1 MNERASTGGASVTG
15 SAPTRAGLLVVS
27 VVLATASAVLAA
39 FSDLDPLTFAQLV
52 TALGAATGLALYLI
66 VSERRRH
73 ELVEEDLSAQASF
86 LESLV
91 ESIGAVAATLAADQV
106 LEQARR
112 EAERL
117 FNARATMR
125 EPGQVAGHSDG
136 KVMVVP
142 LRARDQEI
150 ALLRLER
157 ERPFKRGDFVRATV
171 LADLA
176 ARTSENARLR
186 AEAETR
192 EAERTRLSDQLISA
206 EQDERRRLA
215 DELHDGAVQS
225 MSGIALML
233 DAAIDSIEQ
242 GRLDDAAGVLRGALV
257 RHRDTIRSLR
267 DLSFNLEPVVLRDQG
282 FAPAVKALAE
292 GIGLAH
298 EMQLDVDVDAG
309 EALTPQARAVLYQ
322 IIREAIMQAVRRGPP
337 TRVAVRVV
345 AAGDGGFETVVSDD
359 APGER
364 RRASFDVIAE
374 RARTLSGRL
383 TVEQG
388 ADGGTTVRVV
398 LPAYVAGGEAGA
410 RDGAAPTG

>member
-1 MNERASTGGASVTG
+1 MRSRLRFAKRSSTRSRRDSLRV
-15 SAPTRAGLLVVS
+15 GLLVVA
-27 VVLATASAVLAA
+27 VGLATASAVLAA

-52 TALGAATGLALYLI
+52 TALFAAAALALYLI
-66 VSERRRH
+66 ITERRRH

-91 ESIGAVAATLAADQV
+91 ESIGAVAATLDAERV

-117 FNARATMR
+117 FDARATMLA
-125 EPGQVAGHSDG
+125 PGEVAAHADG

-142 LRARDQEI
+142 LRVRDQEI

-157 ERPFKRGDFVRATV
+157 DRPFRRGDFVRATV

-192 EAERTRLSDQLISA
+192 EVERARLSDQLISA
-206 EQDERRRLA
+206 EQEERRRLA

-233 DAAIDSIEQ
+233 DAAVDSIEQ
-242 GRLDDAAGVLRGALV
+242 GRLEEAAGVLDGALV
-257 RHRDTIRSLR
+257 RQRDTIRSLR

-292 GIGLAH
+292 TFGLAH
-298 EMQLDVDVDAG
+298 RMQIDVDVDAG
-309 EALTPQARAVLYQ
+309 EALTSQARSALYQ
-322 IIREAIMQAVRRGPP
+322 IIREAIAQAVRRGPP
-337 TRVAVRVV
+337 TRIDVRVV
-345 AAGDGGFETVVSDD
+345 AAEGGGVDAIVADD

-374 RARTLSGRL
+374 RARTLSGNL

-388 ADGGTTVRVV
+388 ADGGTTVRVA
-398 LPAYVAGGEAGA
+398 LPEYTTIAEGRPA
-410 RDGAAPTG
+410 D

>member
-1 MNERASTGGASVTG
+1 MLSRSRFAKRSSINARLT
-15 SAPTRAGLLVVS
+15 LLVAAVA
-27 VVLATASAVLAA
+27 LATSSAVLAA

-52 TALGAATGLALYLI
+52 TALFAAAALALYLI
-66 VSERRRH
+66 ITERRRH

-86 LESLV
+86 LESLL
-91 ESIGAVAATLAADQV
+91 ESIGAVAATLDAERV

-117 FNARATMR
+117 FDARATMLA
-125 EPGQVAGHSDG
+125 PGEVAAHADG

-142 LRARDQEI
+142 LRVRDQEI

-157 ERPFKRGDFVRATV
+157 ERPFRRGDFVRATV

-192 EAERTRLSDQLISA
+192 EAERARLSDQLISA
-206 EQDERRRLA
+206 EQEERRRLA

-233 DAAIDSIEQ
+233 DAAVDSIEH
-242 GRLDDAAGVLRGALV
+242 GRLEEAADVLGGALV

-292 GIGLAH
+292 TFGLAH
-298 EMQLDVDVDAG
+298 RMQIDVEVDAG
-309 EALTPQARAVLYQ
+309 EALTSQARAALYQ
-322 IIREAIMQAVRRGPP
+322 IIREAIAQAVRRGPP
-337 TRVAVRVV
+337 TRIDVRVIPTTE
-345 AAGDGGFETVVSDD
+345 GGVEMIVSDD

-374 RARTLSGRL
+374 RARTLSGQL
-383 TVEQG
+383 AVEQG
-388 ADGGTTVRVV
+388 ADGGTTVRVA
-398 LPAYVAGGEAGA
+398 LPEYTTISEPGTS
-410 RDGAAPTG
+410 R

>member
-1 MNERASTGGASVTG
+1 M
-15 SAPTRAGLLVVS
+15 
-27 VVLATASAVLAA
+27 LATASAVLAA
-39 FSDLDPLTFAQLV
+39 FSDLDALTFAQLV

-91 ESIGAVAATLAADQV
+91 ESMGAVAATLDADRV

-117 FNARATMR
+117 FDARATMLT
-125 EPGQVAGHSDG
+125 PGQLAGRSDG

-150 ALLRLER
+150 AVLRLER

-171 LADLA
+171 LADIA

-192 EAERTRLSDQLISA
+192 EAERARLSDQLISA

-225 MSGIALML
+225 LSGIALML
-233 DAAIDSIEQ
+233 DAAVDSIEQ
-242 GRLDDAAGVLRGALV
+242 ERHGDAANVLRGALV

-298 EMQLDVDVDAG
+298 EMQIDVDVDAG

-322 IIREAIMQAVRRGPP
+322 IVREAIVQAVRRGPP
-337 TRVAVRVV
+337 TRIGVRVV
-345 AAGDGGFETVVSDD
+345 GTDDGGFETVVWDD

-374 RARTLSGRL
+374 RARTLSGSL

-388 ADGGTTVRVV
+388 ADGGTTVRVA
-398 LPAYVAGGEAGA
+398 LPAYAAGEAGA
-410 RDGAAPTG
+410 RDGGSPAA

>member
-1 MNERASTGGASVTG
+1 MTG
-15 SAPTRAGLLVVS
+15 RHAGIWPSRLSPRLALLVAA

-39 FSDLDPLTFAQLV
+39 FSDLDPLTFAQLI
-52 TALGAATGLALYLI
+52 TALLAATLLALYLV

-73 ELVEEDLSAQASF
+73 EQVEEHLSAQASF

-91 ESIGAVAATLAADQV
+91 ESIGAVAATLDAERV

-117 FNARATMR
+117 FEARATLL
-125 EPGQVAGHSDG
+125 EPGEVAAHADG

-142 LRARDQEI
+142 LRAGDQEI

-157 ERPFKRGDFVRATV
+157 ERPFRRGDFVRATV

-176 ARTSENARLR
+176 VRTSENARLR

-192 EAERTRLSDQLISA
+192 EAERARLSDQLISA
-206 EQDERRRLA
+206 EQEERRRLA
-215 DELHDGAVQS
+215 NELHDGAVQA

-233 DAAIDSIEQ
+233 DAAVDSIEQ
-242 GRLDDAAGVLRGALV
+242 GRLEEAANVLEGALV

-292 GIGLAH
+292 TFGLAH
-298 EMQLDVDVDAG
+298 RMQIDVDVDAG
-309 EALTPQARAVLYQ
+309 EALTPQARSALYQ
-322 IIREAIMQAVRRGPP
+322 IIREAIAQAIRRGPP
-337 TRVAVRVV
+337 RRIEV
-345 AAGDGGFETVVSDD
+345 TVVGARGGGIEAVISDD

-374 RARTLSGRL
+374 RARTLSGEM
-383 TVEQG
+383 TIEQG
-388 ADGGTTVRVV
+388 DDGGTTVRIA
-398 LPAYVAGGEAGA
+398 LPEYTTVQPE
-410 RDGAAPTG
+410 TGR

>member
-1 MNERASTGGASVTG
+1 
-15 SAPTRAGLLVVS
+15 
-27 VVLATASAVLAA
+27 VLATSSAVLAA

-52 TALGAATGLALYLI
+52 TALGAATGLALYLML
-66 VSERRRH
+66 SERRRH

-91 ESIGAVAATLAADQV
+91 ESIGAVAATLDADSV
-106 LEQARR
+106 LEQSRR

-117 FNARATMR
+117 FEAHATIL
-125 EPGQVAGHSDG
+125 EPGEVAAHADG

-142 LRARDQEI
+142 LRARDHEI

-157 ERPFKRGDFVRATV
+157 ERPFQRGDFVRATV

-176 ARTSENARLR
+176 AQTSENARLR

-192 EAERTRLSDQLISA
+192 EAERARLSDQLISA
-206 EQDERRRLA
+206 EQEERRRLA
-215 DELHDGAVQS
+215 NELHDGAVQS
-225 MSGIALML
+225 LSGIALML
-233 DAAIDSIEQ
+233 DATADSIEQ
-242 GRLDDAAGVLRGALV
+242 GRLEEASNVLRGALG

-292 GIGLAH
+292 TLGLAH
-298 EMQLDVDVDAG
+298 RMQIDVDVEAA
-309 EALTPQARAVLYQ
+309 EALTEHARAALYQ
-322 IIREAIMQAVRRGPP
+322 IVREAIAQAVRRGPP
-337 TRVAVRVV
+337 TRIDVRVQRT
-345 AAGDGGFETVVSDD
+345 AAGGFEAVVADN

-364 RRASFDVIAE
+364 RRASFDAIDE

-383 TVEQG
+383 DVDQG

-398 LPAYVAGGEAGA
+398 LPPYTSTGEALGA
-410 RDGAAPTG
+410 G

>member
-1 MNERASTGGASVTG
+1 M
-15 SAPTRAGLLVVS
+15 
-27 VVLATASAVLAA
+27 LAA

-52 TALGAATGLALYLI
+52 TALLAAAALALYLI
-66 VSERRRH
+66 ITERRRH

-91 ESIGAVAATLAADQV
+91 ESIGAVAATLDADRV

-117 FNARATMR
+117 FDARATMLATG
-125 EPGQVAGHSDG
+125 EVAGQGDG

-142 LRARDQEI
+142 LRARDHEI

-192 EAERTRLSDQLISA
+192 EAERARLSDQLISV

-233 DAAIDSIEQ
+233 DAAIDSIEEQ
-242 GRLDDAAGVLRGALV
+242 RLEEAVTVLRGAV
-257 RHRDTIRSLR
+257 GRHRDTIRSLR

-282 FAPAVKALAE
+282 FAPAVKELAQTL
-292 GIGLAH
+292 GLAH
-298 EMQLDVDVDAG
+298 EVQIDVDVDAA
-309 EALTPQARAVLYQ
+309 EALTPQARAALYQ
-322 IIREAIMQAVRRGPP
+322 IVREALVQAIRRGPP
-337 TRVAVRVV
+337 TRIEVRVV
-345 AAGDGGFETVVSDD
+345 ATADGGVEALIGDD

-374 RARTLSGRL
+374 RARTLSGEL

-398 LPAYVAGGEAGA
+398 LPEYTTTVEPGPA
-410 RDGAAPTG
+410 

>member
-1 MNERASTGGASVTG
+1 LS
-15 SAPTRAGLLVVS
+15 RAGNARLRIVLLVVA
-27 VVLATASAVLAA
+27 VVLATSSAVLAA

-52 TALGAATGLALYLI
+52 TALGAASGLALYLI
-66 VSERRRH
+66 ISERRRH

-91 ESIGAVAATLAADQV
+91 ESIGAVAATLDADHV

-117 FNARATMR
+117 FDARATMLA
-125 EPGQVAGHSDG
+125 PGEVAAHADG

-157 ERPFKRGDFVRATV
+157 DRPFKRGDFVRATV

-192 EAERTRLSDQLISA
+192 EAERARLSDQLVSA

-233 DAAIDSIEQ
+233 DAAVDSIEH
-242 GRLDDAAGVLRGALV
+242 GRLEEAASVLEGALG

-292 GIGLAH
+292 TLGLEH
-298 EMQLDVDVDAG
+298 RMQIDVDVDAG

-322 IIREAIMQAVRRGPP
+322 IIREAIAQAVRRGPP
-337 TRVAVRVV
+337 TRMELRIHPTS
-345 AAGDGGFETVVSDD
+345 GGGFEMTVADD

-374 RARTLSGRL
+374 RARTLSGLL

-388 ADGGTTVRVV
+388 SDGGTTVRVA
-398 LPAYVAGGEAGA
+398 LPEYTSTGELGPS
-410 RDGAAPTG
+410 G

>member
-1 MNERASTGGASVTG
+1 MNGRRARVSPLPSSPNVGV
-15 SAPTRAGLLVVS
+15 RVGLLVAAVI
-27 VVLATASAVLAA
+27 LATASAVLAA
-39 FSDLDPLTFAQLV
+39 FSDLDTLTFAQLA
-52 TALGAATGLALYLI
+52 TALGAATGLALYLMI
-66 VSERRRH
+66 GERRRH
-73 ELVEEDLSAQASF
+73 VLVEEDLSAQASF

-91 ESIGAVAATLAADQV
+91 ESIGAIAVTLDADRV

-117 FNARATMR
+117 FEARATMLA
-125 EPGQVAGHSDG
+125 PGEVSPHADG

-192 EAERTRLSDQLISA
+192 ETERARLSDQLISA
-206 EQDERRRLA
+206 EQEERRRLA
-215 DELHDGAVQS
+215 NELHDGAVQS

-233 DAAIDSIEQ
+233 DAAIDSVEQ
-242 GRLDDAAGVLRGALV
+242 GKLEEATSVLNGALV

-282 FAPAVKALAE
+282 LAPAVKALAE
-292 GIGLAH
+292 NLGLEH
-298 EMQLDVDVDAG
+298 RMQIDVDVDAA
-309 EALTPQARAVLYQ
+309 EALTEQARAALYQ
-322 IIREAIMQAVRRGPP
+322 IIREAIAQAVRRGPP
-337 TRVAVRVV
+337 SRVEVRVSPTR
-345 AAGDGGFETVVSDD
+345 DGGFETVIADD

-364 RRASFDVIAE
+364 RRASFDSIAE
-374 RARTLSGRL
+374 RARTLSGEI

-388 ADGGTTVRVV
+388 ADGGTTVRVA
-398 LPAYVAGGEAGA
+398 LPGYTSFEEPAKAG
-410 RDGAAPTG
+410 

>member
-1 MNERASTGGASVTG
+1 M
-15 SAPTRAGLLVVS
+15 
-27 VVLATASAVLAA
+27 LATSSAVLAA

-52 TALGAATGLALYLI
+52 TALGAATGLALYLML
-66 VSERRRH
+66 SERRRH

-91 ESIGAVAATLAADQV
+91 ESIGAVAATLDADSV
-106 LEQARR
+106 LEQSRR

-117 FNARATMR
+117 FEARATIL
-125 EPGQVAGHSDG
+125 EPGEVAAHADG

-142 LRARDQEI
+142 LRARDHEI

-157 ERPFKRGDFVRATV
+157 ERPFQRGDFVRATV

-176 ARTSENARLR
+176 AQTSENARLR

-192 EAERTRLSDQLISA
+192 EAERARLSDQLISA
-206 EQDERRRLA
+206 EQEERRRLA
-215 DELHDGAVQS
+215 NELHDGAVQS
-225 MSGIALML
+225 LSGIALML
-233 DAAIDSIEQ
+233 DATADSIEE
-242 GRLDDAAGVLRGALV
+242 GRLEEASNVLRGALG

-292 GIGLAH
+292 TLGLAH
-298 EMQLDVDVDAG
+298 RMQIDVDVEAA
-309 EALTPQARAVLYQ
+309 EALTEHARAALYQ
-322 IIREAIMQAVRRGPP
+322 IVREAIAQAVRRGPP
-337 TRVAVRVV
+337 TRIDVRVQRT
-345 AAGDGGFETVVSDD
+345 AGGGFEAVVADN

-364 RRASFDVIAE
+364 RRASFDAIDE

-383 TVEQG
+383 DVDQG

-398 LPAYVAGGEAGA
+398 LPPYTSTGEALGA
-410 RDGAAPTG
+410 G

>member
-1 MNERASTGGASVTG
+1 LRFAKPSSTRSPRRV
-15 SAPTRAGLLVVS
+15 GLLVVS
-27 VVLATASAVLAA
+27 VVLATSSAILAA
-39 FSDLDPLTFAQLV
+39 FSDLDALTFAQLV
-52 TALGAATGLALYLI
+52 TALGAATGLALYLMLG
-66 VSERRRH
+66 ERRRH

-91 ESIGAVAATLAADQV
+91 ESIGAVAATLDADAV
-106 LEQARR
+106 LEQSRR
-112 EAERL
+112 EAELL
-117 FNARATMR
+117 FEARATMLA
-125 EPGQVAGHSDG
+125 PGEVSAHADG

-142 LRARDQEI
+142 LRVRDQEI

-157 ERPFKRGDFVRATV
+157 DRPFQRGDFVRATV

-192 EAERTRLSDQLISA
+192 ETERARLSDQLISA
-206 EQDERRRLA
+206 EQEERRRLA

-225 MSGIALML
+225 LSGIALML
-233 DAAIDSIEQ
+233 DAAVDSIEK
-242 GRLDDAAGVLRGALV
+242 GRLEEATSVLSGALG

-292 GIGLAH
+292 TLGLEH
-298 EMQLDVDVDAG
+298 RMQIDVDVEAAD
-309 EALTPQARAVLYQ
+309 ALTEHARAALYQ
-322 IIREAIMQAVRRGPP
+322 IVREAIAQAVRRGPP
-337 TRVAVRVV
+337 SRIEVRVNRT
-345 AAGDGGFETVVSDD
+345 ADGGFEAVVADD

-364 RRASFDVIAE
+364 RRASFDAIAE

-383 TVEQG
+383 DVDQG

-398 LPAYVAGGEAGA
+398 LPSYTSTGEPPG
-410 RDGAAPTG
+410 TG

>member
-1 MNERASTGGASVTG
+1 LRFAKPSSTDSGRV
-15 SAPTRAGLLVVS
+15 GLLVAA
-27 VVLATASAVLAA
+27 VVLATSSAVLAA
-39 FSDLDPLTFAQLV
+39 FSDLDPLTFAQLG
-52 TALGAATGLALYLI
+52 TALGAATGLALYLML
-66 VSERRRH
+66 SERRRH

-91 ESIGAVAATLAADQV
+91 ESIGAVAATLDADGV
-106 LEQARR
+106 LEQSRR

-117 FNARATMR
+117 FEARATMLA
-125 EPGQVAGHSDG
+125 PGEVSAHADG

-142 LRARDQEI
+142 LRVRDQEI

-157 ERPFKRGDFVRATV
+157 ERPFQRGDFVRATV

-192 EAERTRLSDQLISA
+192 ETERARLSDQLISA
-206 EQDERRRLA
+206 EQEERRRLA
-215 DELHDGAVQS
+215 NELHDGAVQS
-225 MSGIALML
+225 LSGIALML
-233 DAAIDSIEQ
+233 DATVDSIEE
-242 GRLDDAAGVLRGALV
+242 GRPEEALDVLRGALN

-292 GIGLAH
+292 TLGLAH
-298 EMQLDVDVDAG
+298 RMQIDVDVEAA
-309 EALTPQARAVLYQ
+309 EALTEHARAALYQ
-322 IIREAIMQAVRRGPP
+322 IVREAIAQAVRRGPP
-337 TRVAVRVV
+337 TRIDVRVERT
-345 AAGDGGFETVVSDD
+345 ADGGFEAVVADD

-364 RRASFDVIAE
+364 RRASFDAIDE
-374 RARTLSGRL
+374 RARTLSGSL
-383 TVEQG
+383 DVDQG

-398 LPAYVAGGEAGA
+398 LPSYTSTGEPSGAG
-410 RDGAAPTG
+410 

>member
-1 MNERASTGGASVTG
+1 
-15 SAPTRAGLLVVS
+15 
-27 VVLATASAVLAA
+27 VLAA
-39 FSDLDPLTFAQLV
+39 FSDLDPLAFAQLL

-66 VSERRRH
+66 ISERRRH

-91 ESIGAVAATLAADQV
+91 ESMGAVAATLDADGV

-117 FNARATMR
+117 FDARATMLAPR
-125 EPGQVAGHSDG
+125 EVARHTDG

-142 LRARDQEI
+142 IRARDQEI
-150 ALLRLER
+150 ALLRLAR

-192 EAERTRLSDQLISA
+192 EAERARLSDQLISV

-225 MSGIALML
+225 MAGIALML
-233 DAAIDSIEQ
+233 DAAVDSIEK
-242 GRLDDAAGVLRGALV
+242 GRLEEAAGVLQSALG

-282 FAPAVKALAE
+282 FAPAVEALAQAL
-292 GIGLAH
+292 GLAH
-298 EMQLDVDVDAG
+298 EVQIDVDVDAG
-309 EALTPQARAVLYQ
+309 EALTPQARAALYQ
-322 IIREAIMQAVRRGPP
+322 IVREAIVQAIRRGPP
-337 TRVAVRVV
+337 TRMEVRV
-345 AAGDGGFETVVSDD
+345 AATTEGGVEALIADD

-374 RARTLSGRL
+374 RARTLSGEL

-388 ADGGTTVRVV
+388 ADGGTTVRVA
-398 LPAYVAGGEAGA
+398 LPVYTTTTEPGPAG
-410 RDGAAPTG
+410 

>member
-1 MNERASTGGASVTG
+1 MTGRHARISPSGAGARV
-15 SAPTRAGLLVVS
+15 GLLVVS
-27 VVLATASAVLAA
+27 VVLATSSAVLAA

-52 TALGAATGLALYLI
+52 TALGAAGGLALYLI
-66 VSERRRH
+66 ISERRRH

-91 ESIGAVAATLAADQV
+91 ESIGAVAATLDADRV

-117 FNARATMR
+117 FDARATIMP
-125 EPGQVAGHSDG
+125 PGEVAAHADG

-142 LRARDQEI
+142 LRVRDQEI
-150 ALLRLER
+150 ALLRLAR
-157 ERPFKRGDFVRATV
+157 DRPFKRGDFVRATV

-176 ARTSENARLR
+176 ARASENARLR

-192 EAERTRLSDQLISA
+192 EVDRARLSDQLISA
-206 EQDERRRLA
+206 EQDERRRIA

-233 DAAIDSIEQ
+233 DAAVDSIEQ
-242 GRLDDAAGVLRGALV
+242 GRLEEATSVLEGALV
-257 RHRDTIRSLR
+257 RQRDTIRSLR

-292 GIGLAH
+292 TFGLAH
-298 EMQLDVDVDAG
+298 QIQIDVDVDAA
-309 EALTPQARAVLYQ
+309 ESLTPQARAALYQ
-322 IIREAIMQAVRRGPP
+322 IVREAIAQAVRRGPP
-337 TRVAVRVV
+337 TRIAVRVLSTKE
-345 AAGDGGFETVVSDD
+345 GGFEAVVADD

-374 RARTLSGRL
+374 RARTLSGQL
-383 TVEQG
+383 SVEQG
-388 ADGGTTVRVV
+388 SDGGTTVRVE
-398 LPAYVAGGEAGA
+398 LPAYTSTGEPPPP
-410 RDGAAPTG
+410 R